1 MNLKRDAA
9 LSALKLVEDGMVLGL
24 GTGSTAEEFLLAL
37 SERIK
42 KEELEVIGIP
52 TSFRTKRIAIELGIP
67 LSTLYEHPEPD
78 LAVDGADEVTEKLH
92 AIKGGGGAHTMEKIV
107 AYSSKRFLI
116 IVDESKL
123 SERLSRAVPLE
134 IIPSALPLV
143 ERELLSLDA
152 KLVLREG
159 TGKYGPVISE
169 NGNLIADAFFR
180 EISDPEKL
188 EKEINAIP
196 GVVENGIFSRCDEV
210 HCSTKRGVRILR
222 RS

>member
-123 SERLSRAVPLE
+123 SKRLSRAVPLE

-210 HCSTKRGVRILR
+210 HCSTKKGVRILR